1 MALAN
6 NISEWKYGSINTEF
20 TTPSKETISEE
31 YDQLEQVPPAPGNPR
46 DQHDAMVNQ
55 ELCQKAC
62 QNPKKNRYCNLFP
75 FDAHIVHLEDPNQY
89 INASWVTLLPWHP
102 HKRQ

>member
-31 YDQLEQVPPAPGNPR
+31 YDQLEQVPPAPG
-46 DQHDAMVNQ
+46 DSLGQHNAM
-55 ELCQKAC
+55 
-62 QNPKKNRYCNLFP
+62 
-75 FDAHIVHLEDPNQY
+75 
-89 INASWVTLLPWHP
+89 
-102 HKRQ
+102 